1 MDLIAL
7 APSKEPVFLH
17 LPHPVIPGKM
27 LYLQMPDPKH
37 VQDEKGPYDGP
48 MVDNLEE
55 PIGLYVV
62 GSDSEEFAARERWL
76 IDQRIK
82 RAEALQQGKKVDTLK
97 AETLAE
103 ESINTLVACIKG
115 FRNVELNGRKLEHLP
130 NDARLLLTTLKWVRD
145 FLDREIVNRA
155 NFIKA

>member
-7 APSKEPVFLH
+7 APSKEPVFLQLH
-17 LPHPVIPGKM
+17 HPVTQQP
-27 LYLQMPDPKH
+27 LFLQMPDPKYT
-37 VQDEKGPYDGP
+37 QSEKGEYNGP
-48 MVDNLEE
+48 MVDNPDE

-76 IDQRIK
+76 VDQRIK
-82 RAEALQQGKKVDTLK
+82 RAEAVQQGKKIDLK

-103 ESINTLVACIKG
+103 ESTNTLVACIKG
-115 FRNVELNGRKLEHLP
+115 FRNIELNGRKLKTLP
-130 NDARLLLTTLKWVRD
+130 DDARLLLTTLKWVRD
-145 FLDREIVNRA
+145 YLDREIVNRA

>member
-7 APSKEPVFLH
+7 APSKEPVFLQ
-17 LPHPVIPGKM
+17 LQHPVERYPLFK
-27 LYLQMPDPKH
+27 QMPDPEFK
-37 VQDEKGPYDGP
+37 DSLAEGEMPP
-48 MVDNLEE
+48 MVDNPNE
-55 PIGLYVV
+55 PIGLYIV

-82 RAEALQQGKKVDTLK
+82 RSEARRQGNKAVTLVK
-97 AETLAE
+97 SELLEEET
-103 ESINTLVACIKG
+103 INTLVACVKG

-130 NDARLLLTTLKWVRD
+130 NDARLLLTTLKWVRE

-155 NFIKA
+155 NFIKG